1 MFQQELYNE
10 PSTVKTQEGD
20 LFHNYEIKN
29 WELGPRVYKILAAS
43 VILNLAAIG
52 FIAQTDLLAR
62 KGCDSPWAGR
72 VCQVLDMAYVG
83 TMLFGTEREYV
94 DKEYEKIDLGDSDIT
109 FIDASNIEP
118 RFSYPSDYDKYA
130 NPEKYAA
137 EQAAAQN
144 PISNYTDSFPNPTT
158 NDLLSKAPVLPKPNN
173 DAVVGVV
180 PDSPF
185 SIGDS
190 ANTPMVKRGR
200 NRPGVNRPPV
210 SNSNTD
216 LTTAQNDSNTNS
228 NTNTAI
234 STDPVA
240 AVEINKRPMAELG
253 NTINAIREKGQ
264 LNLESEFVVNGIGK
278 LDKTGKLD
286 PKTFRYVKAAGTDEA
301 LVNVVKDSIEAI
313 NEAGYLAY
321 IKDIIGKELNFTFQQ
336 DKENIQAV
344 FQSDLDNDS
353 LAKQRKTSLDLL
365 IALAKQQKQGQNASA
380 DDKDDLILLDG
391 VKTEAIGKK
400 LVITFVVPKAIAHPM
415 IQRKLAEQAA
425 EMKKPN
431 GIANI
436 AGPSETSAK

>member
-1 MFQQELYNE
+1 M
-10 PSTVKTQEGD
+10 
-20 LFHNYEIKN
+20 
-29 WELGPRVYKILAAS
+29 
-43 VILNLAAIG
+43 
-52 FIAQTDLLAR
+52 
-62 KGCDSPWAGR
+62 
-72 VCQVLDMAYVG
+72 
-83 TMLFGTEREYV
+83 
-94 DKEYEKIDLGDSDIT
+94 
-109 FIDASNIEP
+109 
-118 RFSYPSDYDKYA
+118 
-130 NPEKYAA
+130 
-137 EQAAAQN
+137 
-144 PISNYTDSFPNPTT
+144 
-158 NDLLSKAPVLPKPNN
+158 
-173 DAVVGVV
+173 
-180 PDSPF
+180 
-185 SIGDS
+185 
-190 ANTPMVKRGR
+190 
-200 NRPGVNRPPV
+200 NRPHTDNT
-210 SNSNTD
+210 NTD
-216 LTTAQNDSNTNS
+216 QTVAQNDSNTNS

-234 STDPVA
+234 NTDPVA

-286 PKTFRYVKAAGTDEA
+286 PKTFRYVKTAGTDEA

-365 IALAKQQKQGQNASA
+365 IAIAKQRKQGENASA
-380 DDKDDLILLDG
+380 DDKDDLVLLDG

-431 GIANI
+431 GAANI

>member
-1 MFQQELYNE
+1 MFEQELYNE
-10 PSTVKTQEGD
+10 PSAVKTQEGD
-20 LFHNYEIKN
+20 LFHNYEVRN
-29 WELGPRVYKILAAS
+29 WELGPRIYKILAAS
-43 VILNLAAIG
+43 AILNLAVLG
-52 FIAQTDLLAR
+52 FIAQTDLLTR

-144 PISNYTDSFPNPTT
+144 PISNYTGSFPDPST
-158 NDLLSKAPVLPKPNN
+158 NDLLSKAPELPKPNN
-173 DAVVGVV
+173 DAVIGAI

-185 SIGDS
+185 SVGDS
-190 ANTPMVKRGR
+190 ANTSTVKRGR
-200 NRPGVNRPPV
+200 NRPGVNRPHTD
-210 SNSNTD
+210 NTNTD
-216 LTTAQNDSNTNS
+216 QTVAQNDSNTNS

-234 STDPVA
+234 NTDPVA

-286 PKTFRYVKAAGTDEA
+286 PKTFRYVKTAGTDEA

-365 IALAKQQKQGQNASA
+365 IAIAKQRKQGENASA
-380 DDKDDLILLDG
+380 DDKDDLVLLDG

-431 GIANI
+431 GAANI